1 MPKPDE
7 AEETKDIT
15 SVGSIQSIV
24 ETAAA
29 EDEIEDEPATD
40 NDDLEDSAEDDSG
53 ENESKESESES
64 EEESEEDE
72 SEEEKSE
79 DEKKPA
85 VERKFKNLADEEDA
99 KYISNLEKAYENSS
113 AEAIRLNTELSE
125 SKKASAQWDKVMTAV
140 NANPELAK
148 QLNAVLEGKEIDVPD
163 KDPFLVSA
171 KTEWETKSRQELEE
185 IVAKHPEVIS
195 DPALNDR
202 VKHWMTVFSKEAF
215 ETDKRMLTG
224 GEAMTMA
231 LRHLGIDVD
240 DTRPSMTSKAKEAA
254 APTRP
259 KASRKSKPSARTVSN
274 EAYKFGELM
283 GVSKE
288 QVEKFA
294 N

>member
-7 AEETKDIT
+7 ADDTKDIT
-15 SVGSIQSIV
+15 SVDSIKSIV
-24 ETAAA
+24 ETASA
-29 EDEIEDEPATD
+29 EDEIEDKSVDD
-40 NDDLEDSAEDDSG
+40 NDDLDESAEDDS
-53 ENESKESESES
+53 EEDESKESEADS
-64 EEESEEDE
+64 EEESDEEETDEDE
-72 SEEEKSE
+72 SKDTKKSE
-79 DEKKPA
+79 
-85 VERKFKNLADEEDA
+85 VERKFKNLADEDDT

-125 SKKASAQWDKVMTAV
+125 AKKTGDQWTKILTVV
-140 NANPELAK
+140 NSNPDLAK
-148 QLNAVLEGKEIDVPD
+148 QLNDALEGKEVTIPD
-163 KDPFLVSA
+163 QDPFLVSA

-185 IVAKHPEVIS
+185 IVGKHPEVVS
-195 DPALNDR
+195 DPSLNAK
-202 VKHWMTVFSKEAF
+202 VKHWMSVFSKEAF

-231 LRHLGIDVD
+231 LRHLGVDVD
-240 DTRPSMTSKAKEAA
+240 DTRPSVTSKAKEAA

-259 KASRKSKPSARTVSN
+259 KAARKSKPSAKTVSN

>member
-64 EEESEEDE
+64 EEESDEDE

-195 DPALNDR
+195 DPALNDK